1 LFSKASGYESIQQ
14 LFTSFQH
21 SRRYF
26 LQCDESLIEKI
37 PLAKERYVASIF
49 TSMILNNEGV
59 REWRVKAYK
68 RG

>member
-1 LFSKASGYESIQQ
+1 MKVFNSSSPHFNIREDI
-14 LFTSFQH
+14 
-21 SRRYF
+21 F